1 MGLGEFTQAAA
12 KLPVADDGGMIE
24 VEGTSTDMASFQ
36 ARAPHPG
43 TDALDD

>member
-24 VEGTSTDMASFQ
+24 VERTSTDVASFQ
-36 ARAPHPG
+36 ACAAHPG
-43 TDALDD
+43 PDALAD